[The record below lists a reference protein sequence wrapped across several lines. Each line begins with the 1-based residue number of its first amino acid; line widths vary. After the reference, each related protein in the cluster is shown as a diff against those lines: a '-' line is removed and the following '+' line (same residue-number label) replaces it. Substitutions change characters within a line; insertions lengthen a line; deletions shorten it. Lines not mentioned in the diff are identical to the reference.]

1 MGGRGNPRS
10 PVYRLQQLN
19 LPDDPAFLPDLD
31 MNLDLSMFGISTGSS
46 SGLGSITPPSCL
58 SSRSSVAREPMT
70 EPALVF
76 PSVETPRGELGEF
89 GFGGDTNSA
98 FKTASRAGGVSVF
111 EDTGMIEDPGFEF
124 DAEGNVVE
132 LPEAG
137 GRENAVPSA
146 PGPVSKLG
154 SDSAISAQVQRE
166 HEAGLYGAQVCLK
179 APQSRLI
186 SDFERSSIRTSHSM
200 ILHQSSET
208 MSCHCLTHRHSRLFR
223 MPLPPLLSKHLNPKR
238 RCLPQQKHINI
249 ESELPRSL
257 KPTGHKN

>member
-1 MGGRGNPRS
+1 MKIWRLTGVLATMWLRSGRCADLSRQDEGRRGSHERARNRHRRRKRDVEVRDNFGVGGHGNPRS

-19 LPDDPAFLPDLD
+19 LPDDPAFLPDFD

-76 PSVETPRGELGEF
+76 PSVETPRGELGVF

-137 GRENAVPSA
+137 VRENAVPSA

-154 SDSAISAQVQRE
+154 SDSAISAQVRRE

-179 APQSRLI
+179 G
-186 SDFERSSIRTSHSM
+186 SSVATDI
-200 ILHQSSET
+200 
-208 MSCHCLTHRHSRLFR
+208 
-223 MPLPPLLSKHLNPKR
+223 
-238 RCLPQQKHINI
+238 
-249 ESELPRSL
+249 
-257 KPTGHKN
+257 

>member
-1 MGGRGNPRS
+1 MANPHS

-19 LPDDPAFLPDLD
+19 LPDDPAFLPDFD

-46 SGLGSITPPSCL
+46 TGSGSMTPPSFL
-58 SSRSSVAREPMT
+58 SSHSSVAQEPM
-70 EPALVF
+70 EGPALVF
-76 PSVETPRGELGEF
+76 PSVDTPKGELGVF
-89 GFGGDTNSA
+89 GFGGDISSA

-137 GRENAVPSA
+137 VRENAAPSA

-154 SDSAISAQVQRE
+154 SDSAVSAQVRRE

-179 APQSRLI
+179 
-186 SDFERSSIRTSHSM
+186 SSSVAADI
-200 ILHQSSET
+200 
-208 MSCHCLTHRHSRLFR
+208 
-223 MPLPPLLSKHLNPKR
+223 
-238 RCLPQQKHINI
+238 
-249 ESELPRSL
+249 
-257 KPTGHKN
+257 